1 MSESSKKRPTRRVF
15 LKRAVAL
22 TGVVPFAPQL
32 FRAAPSTA
40 AVSAAQAP
48 LWVPAPIYRSLN
60 PEAAAFT
67 EAMVNVLC
75 PADRLTPNG
84 VTCGLATFIDR
95 KLAGDF
101 GAQPSSL
108 LPLTREQFFKKGIAA
123 TNRVSRER
131 SGVRFDQLAA
141 SDASV
146 LLSDIAAGCVT
157 DVHLPLA
164 SWSKELVHPLLVQAA
179 FSGPIYD
186 GYCNRVFWKL
196 FVLTGEPYP
205 PSVRT

>member
-1 MSESSKKRPTRRVF
+1 MSESSKERPTRRDF
-15 LKRAVAL
+15 LKKAVTL
-22 TGVVPFAPQL
+22 TGVVPLTPQL
-32 FRAAPSTA
+32 FRADPPGG
-40 AVSAAQAP
+40 AVSSAQAP
-48 LWVPAPIYRSLN
+48 LWVPAATYRSLN

-75 PADRLTPNG
+75 PADHLTPNG
-84 VTCGLATFIDR
+84 VTCGLASFIDR

-108 LPLTREQFFKKGIAA
+108 LPLTREQFFKRGVTA
-123 TNRVSRER
+123 TNGVSRER
-131 SGVRFDQLAA
+131 FGVRFDQLAA

-146 LLSDIAAGCVT
+146 LLRDIAAGRVT
-157 DVHLPLA
+157 DVHLSLA

-186 GYCNRVFWKL
+186 GYYNRVFWKL
-196 FVLTGEPYP
+196 FVL
-205 PSVRT
+205 

>member
-1 MSESSKKRPTRRVF
+1 MSESSKKRPTRRDF
-15 LKRAVAL
+15 LKKAVTL
-22 TGVVPFAPQL
+22 TGVVPLTPQL
-32 FRAAPSTA
+32 FRAAPSGI
-40 AVSAAQAP
+40 AVSSAQAP
-48 LWVPAPIYRSLN
+48 LWVPAATYRSLN

-75 PADRLTPNG
+75 PADHLTPNG
-84 VTCGLATFIDR
+84 VTCGLASFIDR

-108 LPLTREQFFKKGIAA
+108 LPLTREQFFKRGITA
-123 TNRVSRER
+123 TNGASRER
-131 SGVRFDQLAA
+131 FGVRFDQLAA

-146 LLSDIAAGCVT
+146 LLRDIAAGRVT
-157 DVHLPLA
+157 DVHLPLP

-186 GYCNRVFWKL
+186 TYYNRVFWKL
-196 FVLTGEPYP
+196 FVL
-205 PSVRT
+205 